1 MKMTWTTEELVQHFT
16 IQADEQ
22 EFLGS
27 NAPHNQLG
35 KAVLLKYFQY
45 EARFPITPNDVPQ
58 PIVEFLAQQLYL
70 TSGDFDQYQWEG
82 TRMREHRQAIR
93 TWLGFRQA
101 SVDDQQA
108 IQEWLRSEVLPD
120 EHRPQ
125 HLQQSVYRQL
135 REQQLEPPTDT
146 QVERLV
152 AAAIYQ
158 YQQQFF
164 QQTYAR
170 LPIAVRVRLRQLLL
184 EASIWQEQTAG
195 YAPLHEM
202 KLGAGAAT
210 VKHIQRVCDRLK
222 GLQAIELPE
231 DLFDDLPLSYLQQYQ
246 RQVSVE
252 SPSHLLRRKGT
263 APEQMYTLL
272 AAFCWVRQRQVTD
285 DLVDLF
291 IRVLQNIKIKAE
303 REEKKHL
310 IADFIRV
317 EGKQQLLFDLAEVML
332 NHPDGIIE
340 EVLYPVVGQARLE
353 ALVEEARQTGTY
365 RQAVQTRIGSSYSY
379 HYRQMLPPILEV
391 LEFRSNNARHQ
402 PLIGALKVVETYLED
417 KGRYFYPIDAV
428 IPIDGV
434 IPGVL
439 QTWIYEP
446 NRSGKRQVR
455 RTRYE
460 LCVLQQL
467 RDRLRRKAIWVVGA
481 DRHRNPDHDTPADFD
496 DKRTAYYQALNLPLD
511 ADEFITRLQHEMTSA
526 LTLLHDGLTDNPFV
540 SIMASGR
547 IRLQKLK
554 KQTESANLLYLHNH
568 VKQQWQMISLLDVLK
583 EADLRTDFTQHFHSL
598 TGQSRLPQDELRQ
611 RLLLGLYGFGTN
623 TGVSRVSAGNPDVSD
638 SQLKYMRRRFIST
651 EGLRAAIAHLVN
663 ATLAVKDPAIWGEAA
678 TWSASDSKQFGA
690 WDQNLR
696 AQWHQRYRGAGVMV
710 YWHVSKQSL
719 CIYSQL
725 KAPSSSEAASM
736 IEGVL
741 RHCTAMQV
749 DRSYVDTHGQ
759 SEVAF
764 AFCRLLGFQLM
775 PRLKNIYEQ
784 RLHLPHKEDIV
795 KYPELEPILRSVI
808 DWDLIR
814 HEYDEMVKYA
824 TALRL
829 GTAQTEAILKRFT
842 RSNIQHPTYKAFSEL
857 GRAIKTIFLCRY
869 LHDIEVRQEIF
880 EGLNVIENWN
890 SANGFIFYGKHGDI
904 ATNDVDAQEVTILA
918 MHLLQTSLVYVNT
931 LIVQQVLA
939 DPAWRERF
947 TQADWRG
954 LTPLFYRHINPY
966 GRFDLDMSYRIPLVA

>member
-1 MKMTWTTEELVQHFT
+1 MRQNWTPEELVRHFM
-16 IQADEQ
+16 IQADER

-27 NAPHNQLG
+27 NDPHNQLG
-35 KAVLLKYFQY
+35 KAVLLKFFQY
-45 EARFPITPNDVPQ
+45 EARFPETKNEIPQ
-58 PIVEFLAQQLYL
+58 AIMTFIANQLYV
-70 TSGDFDQYQWEG
+70 SPNVWGDYRWDG
-82 TRMREHRQAIR
+82 RRIKEHRQAIR
-93 TWLGFRQA
+93 AWLGFRQT
-101 SVDDQQA
+101 SIDDQQA
-108 IQEWLRSEVLPD
+108 IQDWLLGEILPD
-120 EHRPQ
+120 EHRPK
-125 HLQQSVYRQL
+125 HLQQAVYRRL
-135 REQQLEPPTDT
+135 RDQQLEPPTDA
-146 QVERLV
+146 QVERLITSV
-152 AAAIYQ
+152 IHQ

-164 QQTYAR
+164 RQTYDK
-170 LPIAVRVRLRQLLL
+170 LPRPVRGRLRQLLL

-222 GLQAIELPE
+222 GLQSIQLPE
-231 DLFDDLPLSYLQQYQ
+231 DLFEDLPLSYLRQYQ

-252 SPSHLLRRKGT
+252 SPSHLLRREST

-272 AAFCWVRQRQVTD
+272 ATFCWVRQRQVTD

-291 IRVLQNIKIKAE
+291 IRVLQNIRIKAE

-317 EGKQQLLFDLAEVML
+317 EGKQRLLFDLAEVML
-332 NHPDGIIE
+332 NHPQGIIE

-353 ALVEEARQTGTY
+353 ALVEEAQQTGTY
-365 RQAVQTRIGSSYSY
+365 RQAVQTRIGSSYSF
-379 HYRQMLPPILEV
+379 HYRQMLPPMLDV

-417 KGRYFYPIDAV
+417 KGRYFYPMEAAV
-428 IPIDGV
+428 PVEGV

-439 QTWIYEP
+439 QTWIYEQ
-446 NRSGKRQVR
+446 NRSGKLQVR

-481 DRHRNPDHDTPADFD
+481 DRHRNPDHDTPADFAE
-496 DKRTAYYQALNLPLD
+496 KRAAYYQALSLPLD
-511 ADEFITRLQHEMTSA
+511 ADDFVNRLKQEMTAA
-526 LTLLHDGLTDNPFV
+526 LTLLHDGLANNPHV
-540 SIMASGR
+540 SITASGR
-547 IRLQKLK
+547 IRVQKLK
-554 KQTESANLLYLHNH
+554 RRTESANLVYLHNH
-568 VKQQWQMISLLDVLK
+568 VKQQWEMISLLDVLK

-598 TGQSRLPQDELRQ
+598 TGQSRLDPDVLRQ
-611 RLLLGLYGFGTN
+611 RLLLALYGLGTN
-623 TGVSRVSAGNPDVSD
+623 TGVSRVCAGNPEVSE
-638 SQLKYMRRRFIST
+638 SQLKYIRRRFIST
-651 EGLRAAIAHLVN
+651 EGLRAAIAHLVD

-696 AQWHQRYRGAGVMV
+696 AQWHRRYRGAGVMV

-784 RLHLPHKEDIV
+784 RLHLPSKEDTT
-795 KYPELEPILRSVI
+795 KYPELEPILKSAI

-869 LHDIEVRQEIF
+869 LHDIEVRREIF

-890 SANGFIFYGKHGDI
+890 SANGFILYGKHGDI

-918 MHLLQTSLVYVNT
+918 MHLLQASLVYVNT
-931 LIVQQVLA
+931 LIIQQVLA

-947 TQADWRG
+947 TEADWRG